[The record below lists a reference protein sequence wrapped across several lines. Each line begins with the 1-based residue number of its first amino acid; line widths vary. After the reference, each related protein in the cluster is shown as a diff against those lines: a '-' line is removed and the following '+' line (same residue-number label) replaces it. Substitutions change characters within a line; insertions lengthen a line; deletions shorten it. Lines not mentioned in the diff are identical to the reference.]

1 MSYRLKVVKDSPIGF
16 WMLDEHSSSS
26 IALDYSGCNNNGSY
40 TGSPNTNILP
50 LVTGGGSGTKI
61 TNSAY
66 IDFPI
71 TNNYYTSTTTPG
83 MATKY
88 SSDNDFSVEC
98 WFHQSIESTN
108 KTTVFADNTNKIG
121 LYWDNGDIVF
131 SVSQDEEVRY
141 PVTYSKRSFY
151 AVGVYSVSA
160 ISLYVDARLVATK
173 ALSTNFKFT
182 NTAVS
187 FKVGPTAIASD
198 SFVIDAP
205 AIYRY
210 SLSPQSIL
218 NHYNAGSVSSSAIQ
232 VVAPDQGVLFSGTDA
247 SIRAQFQYSYPIN
260 RKWTEFLDENTYYD
274 ESAGYV
280 SFYKT
285 ESSVDKTF
293 IMQDFFMVPSGI
305 PYVTSKVEWRNDLN
319 ISVESS
325 VDGSSWLPCTNG
337 MPLPQYTKD
346 SFSSTGLV
354 YIKITMTT
362 LDASKYLP
370 RLAYFAISFYT
381 NKDVYSDN
389 FGYKISSPTEY
400 YIGSLNYPVLSRHYD
415 NGIRT
420 KPGSGFDLAA
430 SSPVHAVEM
439 LFTPST
445 SEANTLLSFTASG
458 TSPET
463 KYAWNGLGAASKAN
477 ILSIFV
483 NGVDR
488 TSATNISSFLVEE
501 ETHHIVINF
510 VDSISGDIKF
520 NYLVSGGPTC
530 LYNNIAVYPKPLT
543 EADII
548 NHYGLYIGKASVS
561 VSDPSISVTE
571 KPFKA
576 YNNDWIVLQSI

>member
-1 MSYRLKVVKDSPIGF
+1 MSYKLKVVKDNPIGF
-16 WMLDEHSSSS
+16 WMLDESSSS
-26 IALDYSGCNNNGSY
+26 NTALDYSGCNNNGSY
-40 TGSPNTNILP
+40 TGSPATNILP
-50 LVTGGGSGTKI
+50 LVPGGGSGTKI

-66 IDFPI
+66 ITFPI
-71 TNNYYTSTTTPG
+71 TNNYYTNTSTPG

-88 SSDNDFSVEC
+88 SSDNDFSLEC
-98 WFHQSIESTN
+98 WINQSIESNT
-108 KTTVFADNTNKIG
+108 KTILFADNSNKIG

-131 SVSQDEEVRY
+131 NVSQDDEIRY
-141 PVTYSKRSFY
+141 PVTYSKRSMHI
-151 AVGVYSVSA
+151 VGVYSISS
-160 ISLYVDARLVATK
+160 ISLYVDSRLVATK
-173 ALSTNFKFT
+173 SLNSKFKFT
-182 NTAVS
+182 NTLIS
-187 FKVGPTAIASD
+187 FTSGPTSIASD
-198 SFVIDAP
+198 TFILDAP

-210 SLSPQSIL
+210 AISPQSIL
-218 NHYNAGSVSSSAIQ
+218 SHFNAGSVSSSAIQ
-232 VVAPDQGVLFSGTDA
+232 IVAPDEGILFSGTDA

-260 RKWTEFLDENTYYD
+260 RKWTEFLDANTYYD
-274 ESAGYV
+274 EAAGYI

-285 ESSVDKTF
+285 DTSVSKTF

-325 VDGSSWLPCTNG
+325 VDGISWQSCTNG

-354 YIKITMTT
+354 YLKITMTT
-362 LDASKYLP
+362 SDASKYLP
-370 RLAYFAISFYT
+370 RLAYFAVSFYT
-381 NKDVYSDN
+381 NKDIYADN

-420 KPGSGFDLAA
+420 KSGSGFNLSAT
-430 SSPVHAVEM
+430 SSVNAVEM

-445 SEANTLLSFTASG
+445 SASNTLIYLPAGSG
-458 TSPET
+458 LPET
-463 KYAWNGLGAASKAN
+463 KYAWNGSGTVSKAN
-477 ILSIFV
+477 ILSIYV

-501 ETHHIVINF
+501 EIHHIVINF
-510 VDSISGDIKF
+510 TTSILGSIQF
-520 NYLVSGGPTC
+520 NYLASGGPTS
-530 LYNNIAVYPKPLT
+530 LYNNIAVYPGYLT
-543 EADII
+543 QQSV
-548 NHYGLYIGKASVS
+548 NTHYGLYIGKAFISIL
-561 VSDPSISVTE
+561 DPSISLTE

>member
-1 MSYRLKVVKDSPIGF
+1 MSYKLKVIKDSPIGF
-16 WMLDEHSSSS
+16 WMLDESSSS
-26 IALDYSGCNNNGSY
+26 LVAMDYSGCNNNASY
-40 TGSPNTNILP
+40 TGSPATNILP
-50 LVTGGGSGTKI
+50 LVPGCGSGTKI
-61 TNSAY
+61 TSSSY

-88 SSDNDFSVEC
+88 SSDNDFSIEC
-98 WFHQSIESTN
+98 WFHQSIESNN
-108 KTTVFADNTNKIG
+108 KTAIFADNTNKIG

-131 SVSQDEEVRY
+131 NVSQDEEVRY

-151 AVGVYSVSA
+151 AVGIYSVSA

-173 ALSTNFKFT
+173 SISENFKFT
-182 NTAVS
+182 NTAVTLKS
-187 FKVGPTAIASD
+187 GPTAISSD
-198 SFVIDAP
+198 SFIVDAP

-232 VVAPDQGVLFSGTDA
+232 IVAPDQGVLFSGTDA

-260 RKWTEFLDENTYYD
+260 RRWTEFLDENTYYD
-274 ESAGYV
+274 ESAGYI

-285 ESSVDKTF
+285 ESSIDKTF
-293 IMQDFFMVPSGI
+293 VMQDFFMVPSGI

-325 VDGSSWLPCTNG
+325 VDGSIWLPCTNG

-346 SFSSTGLV
+346 SFSLTGLV
-354 YIKITMTT
+354 YIRITMTT
-362 LDASKYLP
+362 LDSSKYLP

-389 FGYKISSPTEY
+389 FGYKISSTTEY

-445 SEANTLLSFTASG
+445 SAANTLLSFTASG

-463 KYAWNGLGAASKAN
+463 KYAWNGLGQVSKAN
-477 ILSIFV
+477 VLSIFV

-501 ETHHIVINF
+501 EPHHIVINF
-510 VDSISGDIKF
+510 VDPISGDIKF

-530 LYNNIAVYPKPLT
+530 LYNNVAVYPKELT
-543 EADII
+543 EANII
-548 NHYGLYIGKASVS
+548 NHYNLYIGKASVS

-576 YNNDWIVLQSI
+576 YNNDWIVLQSV